1 MMQIYTQVYLL
12 CTCCSLRCVSSSVV
26 HGVAGF
32 LGVEESEK
40 QAMRWEN
47 RRRRYAGSIG
57 KLKEQ
62 YFKPPEGLD
71 ELDTA
76 RSIRDPLRMPSRRS
90 TVSMERSVSG
100 RRSLRKSSV
109 AHMALKGVGNLVV
122 SYCEVKNLCHVSC
135 AFVLFVALL
144 LLGHHLCLLFLFKF
158 RAIFGYF

>member
-12 CTCCSLRCVSSSVV
+12 CTCCSVRCVSSSVV

-122 SYCEVKNLCHVSC
+122 SYCGVMSRVLLSYLWCYCYWAITC
-135 AFVLFVALL
+135 AFS
-144 LLGHHLCLLFLFKF
+144 FKF
-158 RAIFGYF
+158 RAICGYF